1 MATAKQYVVQLRS
14 AQNAIG
20 LKLGVDLTTAPKAT
34 RVATLSVLALI
45 GVLVKV
51 LVDKGVVTNNEL
63 TTELNAA
70 IADVWPD
77 EPVEVTP
84 PPPPP

>member
-1 MATAKQYVVQLRS
+1 MATAKQYVTQLRN
-14 AQNAIG
+14 AKLAIG
-20 LKLGVDLTTAPKAT
+20 SKLGVDLTTAPKPD
-34 RVATLSVLALI
+34 RVESLSVLALI